1 MFTSKIKS
9 VRTIVSAV
17 ALTTVMA
24 FSSTAVFAQDAIT
37 VVDNYLVA
45 WNSQNATAAANILA
59 EDVRYYDSA
68 LGATV
73 EGRAEAKTQVID
85 AFMNA
90 APDIYWNLV
99 GSPVISGQRVS
110 FEWVLG
116 GTNTGA
122 WADGT
127 PATGKTFRI
136 FGMSAFTVEGDSVVK
151 QSDYY
156 DALSFYKQLGL
167 L

>member
-1 MFTSKIKS
+1 MFTFGMK
-9 VRTIVSAV
+9 TIRQIATVAILTLSSTV
-17 ALTTVMA
+17 AL
-24 FSSTAVFAQDAIT
+24 AQDAMT
-37 VVDNYLVA
+37 VVDNYLIA
-45 WNSQNATAAANILA
+45 WNSQDATAAANILA

-68 LGATV
+68 LNETV
-73 EGRAEAKTQVID
+73 KGRAKAKAKVID
-85 AFMNA
+85 SFMNA
-90 APDIYWNLV
+90 TPDIYWNIV
-99 GSPVISGQRVS
+99 GTPVISGQHVT

-122 WADGT
+122 WRDGT

-136 FGMSAFTVEGDSVVK
+136 YGMSAFTIEGDRVVK

-167 L
+167 M

>member
-1 MFTSKIKS
+1 MFTSKM
-9 VRTIVSAV
+9 RTPRLIAIM
-17 ALTTVMA
+17 AVMA
-24 FSSTAVFAQDAIT
+24 LNSTAALAQDAMT

-45 WNSQNATAAANILA
+45 WNAQDATAAANILA
-59 EDVRYYDSA
+59 EDARYYDSA
-68 LGATV
+68 LGTTV
-73 EGRAEAKTQVID
+73 EGRVEAKAKVID
-85 AFMNA
+85 SFMNA
-90 APDIYWNLV
+90 VPDIYWNLV
-99 GSPVISGQRVS
+99 GSPVVSGQRVT

-136 FGMSAFTVEGDSVVK
+136 FGMSAFTIEGDSVVR

-167 L
+167 E

>member
-1 MFTSKIKS
+1 MYTSVK
-9 VRTIVSAV
+9 RTSRLIVMIAIMT
-17 ALTTVMA
+17 L
-24 FSSTAVFAQDAIT
+24 SSTAVLAQDAMT

-45 WNSQNATAAANILA
+45 WNAQDATAAANILA
-59 EDVRYYDSA
+59 EGARYYDSA
-68 LGATV
+68 LGETV
-73 EGRAEAKTQVID
+73 EGREDAKVKVID

-99 GSPVISGQRVS
+99 GSPVVSGKHVT

-127 PATGKTFRI
+127 PATGKIFRI
-136 FGMSAFTVEGDSVVK
+136 FGMSAFTTEGDSIAK

-156 DALSFYKQLGL
+156 DALGFYKQLGL
-167 L
+167 M

>member
-1 MFTSKIKS
+1 MFATTIKKA
-9 VRTIVSAV
+9 RFIAAAAV
-17 ALTTVMA
+17 IAA
-24 FSSTAVFAQDAIT
+24 SSTSAFAQDAMG
-37 VVDNYLVA
+37 VVNKYLVA
-45 WNSQNATAAANILA
+45 WNAQNSTVAASILA
-59 EDVRYYDSA
+59 EDARYYDSA

-73 EGRAEAKTQVID
+73 EGREEAKAQVID

-99 GSPVISGQRVS
+99 GSPVISGQQVA

-116 GTNTGA
+116 GTNTGD

-127 PATGKTFRI
+127 PATGKSFRI
-136 FGMSAFTVEGDSVVK
+136 YGMSNFTVEGDKVIA

-156 DALSFYKQLGL
+156 DALNFYKQLGL
-167 L
+167 D

>member
-1 MFTSKIKS
+1 MFTSKR
-9 VRTIVSAV
+9 RTPRFIAKITIMAIM
-17 ALTTVMA
+17 AL
-24 FSSTAVFAQDAIT
+24 STPAALATDAMT
-37 VVDNYLVA
+37 VVQNYLVA
-45 WNSQNATAAANILA
+45 WNAQDAKAAANILSKN
-59 EDVRYYDSA
+59 VRYYDSA

-73 EGRAEAKTQVID
+73 KGRASAKAKVID
-85 AFMNA
+85 SFMNA
-90 APDIYWNLV
+90 TPDIYWDVV
-99 GSPVISGQRVS
+99 GFPVVSGQQVT

-127 PATGKTFRI
+127 AATNKTFRI
-136 FGMSAFTVEGDSVVK
+136 FGMSSFTVEGDNVVK

-167 L
+167 M

>member
-1 MFTSKIKS
+1 MFTSKIKNARSS
-9 VRTIVSAV
+9 VTTAVTNAATIV

-24 FSSTAVFAQDAIT
+24 FSSTAAFAQDALSSTAIT

-45 WNSQNATAAANILA
+45 WNSQNATAAANLLA
-59 EDVRYYDSA
+59 EDARYYDSA

-136 FGMSAFTVEGDSVVK
+136 FGASAFTVEGDSIVK
-151 QSDYY
+151 
-156 DALSFYKQLGL
+156 
-167 L
+167 

>member
-1 MFTSKIKS
+1 MFIFSLRTARLITL
-9 VRTIVSAV
+9 TIVM
-17 ALTTVMA
+17 TV
-24 FSSTAVFAQDAIT
+24 SSTAALAQDAMT

-45 WNSQNATAAANILA
+45 WNAQDAKAAASMLA
-59 EDVRYYDSA
+59 KDARYYDSA
-68 LGATV
+68 LGETV
-73 EGRAEAKTQVID
+73 KGRAAAKAKVID
-85 AFMNA
+85 SFMNA
-90 APDIYWNLV
+90 TPDIYWNLV
-99 GSPVISGQRVS
+99 GSPVIAGQRVT

-127 PATGKTFRI
+127 PATNKTFRI
-136 FGMSAFTVEGDSVVK
+136 FGMSAFTIEGDSIKV

-167 L
+167 M

>member
-1 MFTSKIKS
+1 MFNSKMKS
-9 VRTIVSAV
+9 ARAI
-17 ALTTVMA
+17 A
-24 FSSTAVFAQDAIT
+24 FSAAVTATMALSSASAFAQDAIT

-59 EDVRYYDSA
+59 EDARYYDSA

-99 GSPVISGQRVS
+99 GSPVISGQRIA

-127 PATGKTFRI
+127 PATDKTFRI
-136 FGMSAFTVEGDSVVK
+136 FGMSAFTVEGDSIVK

-167 L
+167 M

>member
-1 MFTSKIKS
+1 MSFITLKLARVMTLSF
-9 VRTIVSAV
+9 AM
-17 ALTTVMA
+17 AL
-24 FSSTAVFAQDAIT
+24 SSTIAFAQDAMT

-45 WNSQNATAAANILA
+45 WNDQDAKVAANLLA
-59 EDVRYYDSA
+59 EDARYYDSA
-68 LGATV
+68 LGEAV
-73 EGRAEAKTQVID
+73 VGRAAAKAKVID
-85 AFMNA
+85 SFMNA
-90 APDIYWNLV
+90 TPDIYWNLV
-99 GSPVISGQRVS
+99 GSPVISGQRVT

-127 PATGKTFRI
+127 PATNKAFRI
-136 FGMSAFTVEGDSVVK
+136 FGMSAFTIEGDSIKV

-167 L
+167 M

>member
-1 MFTSKIKS
+1 MLISK
-9 VRTIVSAV
+9 VRATRVLAMMVAMVLSSSAV
-17 ALTTVMA
+17 L
-24 FSSTAVFAQDAIT
+24 AQDAMA

-45 WNSQNATAAANILA
+45 WNAQDATAAANILA
-59 EDVRYYDSA
+59 EDARYYDSA
-68 LGATV
+68 LGETL

-85 AFMNA
+85 SFMNA

-99 GSPVISGQRVS
+99 GSPVVSGQQVT

-136 FGMSAFTVEGDSVVK
+136 FGMSAFTIEGGSVTR

-167 L
+167 M

>member
-1 MFTSKIKS
+1 MFTPRMK
-9 VRTIVSAV
+9 TIRLIAMM
-17 ALTTVMA
+17 AVMA
-24 FSSTAVFAQDAIT
+24 LNSVAAVAQDAMT
-37 VVDNYLVA
+37 VVDNYLIA
-45 WNSQNATAAANILA
+45 WNAQDATAAANILA

-73 EGRAEAKTQVID
+73 IGRAKAKAQVID
-85 AFMNA
+85 SFMNA

-99 GSPVISGQRVS
+99 GSPTISGQHIA

-136 FGMSAFTVEGDSVVK
+136 FGMSAFAIKGDRVAS

-167 L
+167 M

>member
-1 MFTSKIKS
+1 MIISKM
-9 VRTIVSAV
+9 RTTRFIAIMAAMLLSS
-17 ALTTVMA
+17 TTVL
-24 FSSTAVFAQDAIT
+24 AQDAMT
-37 VVDNYLVA
+37 VVDNYLIA
-45 WNSQNATAAANILA
+45 WNAQDASAAANILA
-59 EDVRYYDSA
+59 KDARYYDSA
-68 LGATV
+68 LGETV
-73 EGRAEAKTQVID
+73 KGRAEAKSKVID
-85 AFMNA
+85 SFMNA

-99 GSPVISGQRVS
+99 GSPVVSGQHVT

-136 FGMSAFTVEGDSVVK
+136 FGMSAFTIEGDRVVR
-151 QSDYY
+151 QADYY

-167 L
+167 M

>member
-1 MFTSKIKS
+1 MFISEIKAAR
-9 VRTIVSAV
+9 VI
-17 ALTTVMA
+17 ALTVVMA
-24 FSSTAVFAQDAIT
+24 LSSTAALAQDAMT

-45 WNSQNATAAANILA
+45 WNAQDATAAANLLA
-59 EDVRYYDSA
+59 KDARYYDSA

-73 EGRAEAKTQVID
+73 EGRAEAKAQVID
-85 AFMNA
+85 SFMNA
-90 APDIYWNLV
+90 TPDIYWNLV
-99 GSPVISGQRVS
+99 GSPVVSGQRVT

-127 PATGKTFRI
+127 QATGKTFRI
-136 FGMSAFTVEGDSVVK
+136 FGMSAFTIEGDSVVK

-167 L
+167 M

>member
-1 MFTSKIKS
+1 MFTSGMK
-9 VRTIVSAV
+9 TIRVV
-17 ALTTVMA
+17 ATIAAMA
-24 FSSTAVFAQDAIT
+24 LSSTSALAQDAMT

-45 WNSQNATAAANILA
+45 WNAQDATSAANILA

-73 EGRAEAKTQVID
+73 EGREEAKTQVID

-90 APDIYWNLV
+90 VPDIYWNLV
-99 GSPVISGQRVS
+99 GSPVISGQHVT

-116 GTNTGA
+116 GTNTGT
-122 WADGT
+122 WADGA
-127 PATGKTFRI
+127 PASGKTFRI
-136 FGMSAFTVEGDSVVK
+136 YGMSAFTIEGKKVVK

-156 DALSFYKQLGL
+156 DALGFYKQLGL
-167 L
+167 M